1 MDTTPL
7 PMSPLDDDD
16 ERVERS
22 DVISQYISSMTESL
36 NDPNGEAHVLRA
48 RAALWTHA
56 LRRRSYGTLCRPSDH
71 SAKIPTNTVSLSI
84 ISRQVTNSC
93 SHAAT

>member
-1 MDTTPL
+1 
-7 PMSPLDDDD
+7 MSPLDDDD

-22 DVISQYISSMTESL
+22 DAISQYISSMTEGL
-36 NDPNGEAHVLRA
+36 CNDPNGEAHVLRA

-56 LRRRSYGTLCRPSDH
+56 LRRRSYGTLSRPFDH
-71 SAKIPTNTVSLSI
+71 SLKTPTNTVSLSI